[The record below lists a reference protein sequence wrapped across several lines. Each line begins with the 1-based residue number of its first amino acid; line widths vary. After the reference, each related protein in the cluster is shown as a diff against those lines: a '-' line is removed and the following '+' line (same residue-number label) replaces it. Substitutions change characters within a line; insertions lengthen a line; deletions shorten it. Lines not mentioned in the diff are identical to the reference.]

1 MPQLRFLS
9 RVTLAHMRRLGW
21 VTVAFVYALVVI
33 GGIVRISGSGLGC
46 PDWPTCHGSLIPP
59 LDLHTDIEY
68 SHRLTASIVSTLT
81 VIFTL
86 AVFTGARQRR
96 YVIPTVIAVVLLIV
110 QVVLGGITVL
120 LELPQ
125 TIVTAHLGTAL
136 AFFAMM
142 IVAAGLLGAK
152 QPIAGTYRSA
162 RRFAA
167 VALTGTILV
176 YGLLL
181 SGSNVRGNNADLV
194 CPGWPLCGRD
204 VIPDSAA
211 SLVFINLFHRAVAS
225 IVGLFLLGLIIYAWR
240 RRREAPRQARLAVL
254 AGILFLVQSGVG
266 AAIVLL
272 GSANNTDG
280 YQFAQGFHLAFGTAV
295 WGCLV
300 GLTVLAFRDL
310 PARSQAEPAVE
321 ISAPERE
328 WVRGPVAEALPAAEA
343 SAELAKAPA
352 KKEAGAVKMRVNA
365 YVNLLKPH
373 VTVLLLGVTLAS
385 MAIAQS
391 GFPPLGLVLAT
402 LFGGACAAGSANA
415 INCYLDRDIDQLM
428 SRTSRRSLPSGR
440 VAPTH
445 ALIFGV
451 MLAVL
456 SFASLALFVNLLS
469 ALLALSGILFY
480 VFIYTIWL
488 KRTSTQNIVIGGAA
502 GAVPALVGW
511 AAVTHSVGLPAIWLF
526 AIIFYWTPPHFWA
539 LALLI
544 KNDYARACIPMLPVV
559 AGEKETKRQILLY
572 SLLLL
577 ASSMI
582 LFVTRA
588 MGLFYLTS
596 ALALGGGFLYL
607 AIRVLLDDTKRWAR
621 TLFWYSNCY
630 LALLF
635 ALMVVDRVI
644 A

>member
-9 RVTLAHMRRLGW
+9 RVRPAHIRRLGW
-21 VTVAFVYALVVI
+21 ITVAFVFALVVI
-33 GGIVRISGSGLGC
+33 GGIVRITGSGLGC

-81 VIFTL
+81 VIFAL
-86 AVFTGARQRR
+86 AVFVWARQRR
-96 YVIPTVIAVVLLIV
+96 TVIPTVIAVVLLIV
-110 QVVLGGITVL
+110 QIILGAITVL
-120 LELPQ
+120 YDLPQ

-142 IVAAGLLGAK
+142 IVASGLLGEK
-152 QPIAGTYRSA
+152 QPVAGTYRSA

-167 VALTGTILV
+167 VALTGAILT

-181 SGSNVRGNNADLV
+181 SGSNVRGNSADLV
-194 CPGWPLCGRD
+194 CPGWPLCGRA
-204 VIPDSAA
+204 VIPDSVA
-211 SLVFINLFHRAVAS
+211 SLVFINLFHRTVAS
-225 IVGLFLLGLIIYAWR
+225 IVGLFLIGLIIYAWR
-240 RRREAPRQARLAVL
+240 RRREAPRQARLAII
-254 AGILFLVQSGVG
+254 AGALFVIQSGVG

-280 YQFAQGFHLAFGTAV
+280 YQFSQGFHLAFGTAV

-310 PARSQAEPAVE
+310 PAKPQAEA
-321 ISAPERE
+321 SAEVALPERE
-328 WVRGPVAEALPAAEA
+328 WVRGPVSEVQPDTEAAKEPAQA
-343 SAELAKAPA
+343 
-352 KKEAGAVKMRVNA
+352 AGTVSMRFKA
-365 YVNLLKPH
+365 YVNLLKPY
-373 VTVLLLGVTLAS
+373 VTVMLLGVTLAA
-385 MAIAQS
+385 MEIAKG
-391 GFPPLGLVLAT
+391 GFPPIGLVLAT

-415 INCYLDRDIDQLM
+415 INCYIDRDIDLLM
-428 SRTSRRSLPSGR
+428 SRTSRRSLPSGK
-440 VAPTH
+440 VAPFH
-445 ALIFGV
+445 ALILGIV
-451 MLAVL
+451 LAVL
-456 SFASLALFVNLLS
+456 SFASLTLFVNLLS

-480 VFIYTIWL
+480 VFVYTLWL

-511 AAVTHSVGLPAIWLF
+511 AAVTNTVGLPAIWLF
-526 AIIFYWTPPHFWA
+526 AIIFFWTPPHFWA

-544 KNDYARACIPMLPVV
+544 KNDYARASIPMLPVI
-559 AGEKETKRQILLY
+559 AGDKETKRQILLY
-572 SLLLL
+572 SLVLL
-577 ASSMI
+577 AVTLV

-588 MGLFYLTS
+588 MGLLYLVS
-596 ALALGGGFLYL
+596 ALALGGGFLYI
-607 AIRVLLDDTKRWAR
+607 AIRVFRDETKRWAR

-635 ALMVVDRVI
+635 ALMVIDRVI